1 LTTPDEFTRF
11 ISTYNP
17 VVIETASALR
27 AVITETLP
35 DLTEMVDIPSKIVA
49 YGFSST
55 YAGLVCA
62 IAPYWQHVNLMFA
75 RGVNLPDPET
85 LLQGSGKRARHV
97 RLNSPAD
104 VRRQGI
110 IDLLMAAVEIHSK

>member
-1 LTTPDEFTRF
+1 LTTPDEFNRF

-17 VVIETASALR
+17 VVIETANALR
-27 AVITETLP
+27 AVIIATLP

-55 YAGLVCA
+55 YSGLVCA

-75 RGVNLPDPET
+75 RGVILPDPET

-104 VRRQGI
+104 VHRQGI
-110 IDLLMAAVEIHSK
+110 IDLLLAAVEIHSK

>member
-1 LTTPDEFTRF
+1 MTTPDEFNRF

-17 VVIETASALR
+17 VVIETASAMR
-27 AVITETLP
+27 AVIIATLP
-35 DLTEMVDIPSKIVA
+35 DLTEMVDVPSKIVA

-55 YAGLVCA
+55 YSSLVCA

-97 RLNSPAD
+97 RLNNSAD
-104 VRRQGI
+104 VHRQGI
-110 IDLLMAAVEIHSK
+110 IDLLMAAVDIHGK